1 MNDVAKLTLTVLQR
15 VSDFLQTLPEDQLND
30 IAEGRATLTYHP
42 YGAPGPITPGR
53 RPAAKASTRQAKPK
67 KDMSEAVGALE
78 RMSTREDGERYL
90 SGMTVAVLK
99 DLAAHRGIGGVSKYK
114 KDDLVALL
122 VEQTIGARLNSAA
135 IRQL

>member
-1 MNDVAKLTLTVLQR
+1 MNDVTKLTLTILQR
-15 VSDFLQTLPEDQLND
+15 ISEFLQTLPEGQLND

-42 YGAPGPITPGR
+42 YGAVQPVAPAR
-53 RPAAKASTRQAKPK
+53 RPVGQKPTRQTKPK
-67 KDMSEAVGALE
+67 KDMSEAVSTLE
-78 RMSTREDGERYL
+78 RMSSRDEGERYL
-90 SGMTVAVLK
+90 KAMLTD
-99 DLAAHRGIGGVSKYK
+99 DLRDVAAHLGIGGVSKTR